1 MLSALK
7 YRIRQWC
14 KRHLPDFVIN
24 AVRHPSRFIRSR
36 KRSTRREA
44 TPFLKPESLAA
55 DLRDTGIRSGDVVMV
70 HSSLSQIGN
79 VDGGAETVIKILI
92 DMVTPDG
99 TIVMPAY
106 NSADRMIRDLKRG
119 KLLDL
124 RTSPSGTGAITESF
138 RTWPDVV
145 RSSHPFSSACAW
157 GRHARYMTANHAV
170 RPHVCHAD
178 SPVARLV
185 ELKGKVIGIGIS
197 IAQGLGVAHN
207 LEDTWDGFPFEVHTG
222 LFPVT
227 YIDYDGTRVSREIC
241 RFDPVV
247 SRTRIDNPQ
256 GAWIL
261 RELTAHLARK
271 GILKRFLFGEADS
284 WIMEAEVLY
293 SELKRLAAK
302 GVTMYLT
309 KNQLTDQ
316 NKDIEDW

>member
-1 MLSALK
+1 MFSVLK

-14 KRHLPDFVIN
+14 KRHLPDSVIN
-24 AVRHPSRFIRSR
+24 AVRRPSRLIRSR

-44 TPFLKPESLAA
+44 SPFLKPESLAA
-55 DLRDTGIRSGDVVMV
+55 DLRDAGIRSGDVVMV

-92 DMVTPDG
+92 DVVTPDG
-99 TIVMPAY
+99 TIMMPAY

-124 RTSPSGTGAITESF
+124 RTSPSSTGAITESF
-138 RTWPDVV
+138 RTWSDVF

-157 GRHARYMTANHAV
+157 GRHARYMTANHAAA
-170 RPHVCHAD
+170 PHVCHAD

-197 IAQGLGVAHN
+197 IAQGLGVAHY

-222 LFPVT
+222 RFPVT
-227 YIDYDGTRVSREIC
+227 YIDYDGTKVSREIC
-241 RFDPVV
+241 RFDPIV

-256 GAWIL
+256 GTWIL

-284 WIMEAEVLY
+284 WIMESEVLH

-302 GVTMYLT
+302 DVTMYLT
-309 KNQLTDQ
+309 QDQLTDQ
-316 NKDIEDW
+316 NRDVENW